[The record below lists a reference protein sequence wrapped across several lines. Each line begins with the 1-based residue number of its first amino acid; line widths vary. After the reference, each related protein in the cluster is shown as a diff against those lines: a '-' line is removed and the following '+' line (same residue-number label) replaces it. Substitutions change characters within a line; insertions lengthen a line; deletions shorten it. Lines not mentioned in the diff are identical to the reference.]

1 MKKNTTRKNERELPD
16 GQTPDA
22 GEAKD
27 QDGMSSA
34 SPSSAE
40 QRPGRL
46 RRHLAAAWKVYV
58 LFLITWLIGSFF
70 IVMRPSFSLKLKDED
85 VVRRG
90 ESRAEFDF
98 KYQDSEE
105 IQAMVDLMVRQT
117 PPAYFCDL
125 TRVEANSND
134 CREWLDAYRKNHSDD
149 EENPLA
155 APPTA
160 ALVADRVLEIS
171 HNGLIREKL
180 KYLPTSEMNQEP
192 LVLYFRPG
200 EVPSENSN
208 SGKEQTPDVLGE
220 RYRRLFSDFL
230 TPEEARRRLVDELKT
245 QIGLDEDQ
253 TMALDKC
260 LAECLKETILFDEGH
275 DAQQRLLARQ
285 RASSEVDW
293 HTLKAGEPLISVTQR
308 LGRKER
314 DKYYEEL
321 RMRNQRQGIVAN
333 LRGFLH
339 SRDKMVAVA
348 LLAMFCV
355 CFGYCLYILP
365 NRVASPMRTLV
376 ICSATMNL
384 YTIVTYLISS
394 FVYTRCQDNPIMLV
408 IGCLPVALPSA
419 IIGNLVSR
427 RHAIVI
433 ALVTALTAPLLV
445 DFGLYEYQLVHF
457 SLFCGVISAL
467 MVYKAKYRRDF
478 FKAAFWLGTAVWM
491 SCLIFFWER
500 TEKVEVQ
507 LFFRTMLF
515 AYVNGAVV
523 SLVCYLLIAVFE
535 KVFSLVSPITLM
547 ELRGY
552 NHKLLKDMMKRA
564 GGTMQHTNQVAQLA
578 EQGALAIGADA
589 DLTWAMA
596 IFHDVGKLYAPQYF
610 AENLTAG
617 AGNPFDTLSP
627 RESADIIRQH
637 VTRGMEM
644 ALATHV
650 NRPIR
655 PVIEQHHGNSLIGN
669 FHARAMQA
677 YEKELAA
684 YNANP
689 QAPGAVRPE
698 PPDEQDFRYHSP
710 RPRQK
715 EIVIVMLADACEAAV
730 KSLFN
735 RQLDVE
741 KADAILPMIDS
752 IFAGKLNDGQLDD
765 SEITVHELRVLRD
778 SFYHT
783 FASIYHSRPSYS
795 LKQYK

>member
-1 MKKNTTRKNERELPD
+1 MKKNTARKNERELPD
-16 GQTPDA
+16 GQMPDA

-40 QRPGRL
+40 RRPGRL
-46 RRHLAAAWKVYV
+46 RRHLAAAWKVYL
-58 LFLITWLIGSFF
+58 LFLVTWLIGSFF
-70 IVMRPSFSLKLKDED
+70 IIMRPSFSLKLKDED
-85 VVRRG
+85 VVNRG
-90 ESRAEFDF
+90 ESLAEFEF

-105 IQAMVDLMVRQT
+105 LLEMEDLMLRQT
-117 PPAYFCDL
+117 PPAYLLDQTL
-125 TRVEANSND
+125 AEANRED
-134 CREWLDAYRKNHSDD
+134 CRALLDEYRKKHSGEDG
-149 EENPLA
+149 NPLA
-155 APPTA
+155 ATA
-160 ALVADRVLEIS
+160 TATLVAERVMEVS
-171 HNGLIREKL
+171 NDGLIREKL
-180 KYLPTSEMNQEP
+180 KYLSNHEMSQEP
-192 LVLYFRPG
+192 LFLYHKMPG
-200 EVPSENSN
+200 EKTDPA
-208 SGKEQTPDVLGE
+208 KELITDYG
-220 RYRRLFSDFL
+220 RDRRLFSDFL
-230 TPEEARRRLVDELKT
+230 TPEEARRRLVDEIQK
-245 QIGLDEDQ
+245 QIGLDDDQ
-253 TMALDKC
+253 TMALDEC
-260 LAECLKETILFDEGH
+260 LAGCLKETILFDEDH
-275 DAQQRLLARQ
+275 DAQQRLVAKQ
-285 RASSEVDW
+285 HASNEVAW
-293 HTLKAGEPLISVTQR
+293 HTLNAGDPLISVTQR
-308 LGRKER
+308 LGKKER

-321 RMRNQRQGIVAN
+321 RMRNQRKGIVSN

-339 SRDKMVAVA
+339 NRNKMVAVA

-365 NRVASPMRTLV
+365 NRAASPMRTLV
-376 ICSATMNL
+376 ICSSTMNL

-394 FVYTRCQDNPIMLV
+394 FVYTRCQDNPIMLM

-491 SCLIFFWER
+491 SCLIFFWEK
-500 TEKVEVQ
+500 TEKVEAP

-515 AYVNGAVV
+515 SYVNGAVV

-552 NHKLLKDMMKRA
+552 NHVLLKDMMKRA

-578 EQGALAIGADA
+578 EQGAIAIGADA

-617 AGNPFDTLSP
+617 AQNPFDTLSP

-644 ALATHV
+644 AVATHV

-677 YEKELAA
+677 YEKEMAA

-698 PPDEQDFRYHSP
+698 LPDEQDFRYHSP

-715 EIVIVMLADACEAAV
+715 EIAIVMLADACEAAV

-741 KADAILPMIDS
+741 REDAILPMIDS
-752 IFAGKLNDGQLDD
+752 IFAGKLNDGQLDE
-765 SEITVHELRVLRD
+765 SEISVHELRVLRD

-783 FASIYHSRPSYS
+783 FANIYHFRPSYS
-795 LKQYK
+795 LKQDK